1 MSTSSPLSLDHLVI
15 HVKDLAAAVAQYTAL
30 GFTVQD
36 GGTHADGNTHNAL
49 IGFADGSYLELIAF
63 LKPAASHRWGRHQ
76 QSGYEGFV
84 DFALLPHDV
93 SQVVQRAQAQGL
105 NYQGPIE
112 GGRLRPDGERLVW
125 QLGIPP
131 TPDLP
136 FLCGD
141 VTPRALRV
149 REGEVRVHANGVQ
162 GVAALTLVV
171 RDLATSLAHYLA
183 LLGAAEPL
191 LGPTVLSGLGI
202 EQAVLSLGTQRLV
215 LLAPV
220 ADADTAPARSLQHLL
235 DTRGEGVLGASLR
248 LGAGHPATSTH
259 ALPLAATHGAPFEWT
274 PA

>member
-1 MSTSSPLSLDHLVI
+1 MSLTLDHLVI
-15 HVKDLAAAVAQYTAL
+15 HVKDLAAAIAQYTAL

-49 IGFADGSYLELIAF
+49 VGFADGSYLELIAF

-76 QSGYEGFV
+76 QTGYEGFV

-93 SQVVQRAQAQGL
+93 TQVVQAAQARDL
-105 NYQGPIE
+105 PYQGPIE
-112 GGRLRPDGERLVW
+112 GGRVRPDGERLVW

-141 VTPRALRV
+141 VTHRALRV
-149 REGEVRVHANGVQ
+149 REGDVRTHANGVQ

-171 RDLATSLAHYLA
+171 RDLAASLSRYQR
-183 LLGAAEPL
+183 LLGTPEPL
-191 LGPTVLSGLGI
+191 LSPTVLSGLGI
-202 EQAVLSLGTQRLV
+202 EQAVIALGPQRLV
-215 LLAPV
+215 LLSPV
-220 ADADTAPARSLQHLL
+220 ADADTAPARNLQHLL

-248 LGAGHPATSTH
+248 TAAGQASASTH
-259 ALPLAATHGAPFEWT
+259 ALPLAATHGAPFSLT
-274 PA
+274 SA

>member
-1 MSTSSPLSLDHLVI
+1 MSLTLDHLVI

-30 GFTVQD
+30 GFTVHD

-49 IGFADGSYLELIAF
+49 IGFADGSYVELIAF

-76 QSGYEGFV
+76 QAGYEGFV

-93 SQVVQRAQAQGL
+93 GQVVQAAQAQGL
-105 NYQGPIE
+105 NYQGPFE
-112 GGRLRPDGERLVW
+112 GGRLRPDGERLEW
-125 QLGIPP
+125 QLGVPP

-171 RDLATSLAHYLA
+171 RDLAASLSRFQA
-183 LLGAAEPL
+183 LLGATAPL
-191 LGPTVLSGLGI
+191 LSPTVLSGLGI
-202 EQAVLSLGTQRLV
+202 EQAVLALGAQRLV
-215 LLAPV
+215 LLTPV

-248 LGAGHPATSTH
+248 TTSGHTSGNKAASSH
-259 ALPLAATHGAPFEWT
+259 ALPLAATHGAPFELT
-274 PA
+274 AV